1 MQYALCLANMD
12 RDREALDMVLNK
24 VIGLY
29 QSDQSQ
35 GQAPELKGPYIRRDG
50 SFEIR
55 DDSHESVISKS

>member
-1 MQYALCLANMD
+1 LQYALCLANMD

-35 GQAPELKGPYIRRDG
+35 GQAPEDPVKTMAWPLAM
-50 SFEIR
+50 
-55 DDSHESVISKS
+55 KSYETL

>member
-35 GQAPELKGPYIRRDG
+35 GQAPEDPVKTMAWPLAM
-50 SFEIR
+50 
-55 DDSHESVISKS
+55 KSYETL